1 MRLPQ
6 LSREP
11 GRMTNLQAPP
21 DDRAD
26 PAPEPPPGGP
36 RRTWKRWAGWTV
48 VGLVVLF
55 GLIQL
60 IPYGHEKNP
69 PVTKAAVWP
78 NAQAQTLAEN
88 ACYDCH
94 SNLTKRWWA
103 TQIAPASWLAQADE
117 DGGRK
122 ALNFSEWNKPQ
133 AELND
138 VIEAV
143 QGGGMPPIQY
153 KLFHSNARLTTT
165 ERQQL
170 TDGLTQLYVTDPPTG
185 TKQSGG

>member
-1 MRLPQ
+1 M
-6 LSREP
+6 S
-11 GRMTNLQAPP
+11 NLQTRP
-21 DDRAD
+21 DD
-26 PAPEPPPGGP
+26 PAEKAARPGAVGP
-36 RRTWKRWAGWTV
+36 RKRWRRWLVSGA
-48 VGLVVLF
+48 VGLIVLF

-60 IPYGHEKNP
+60 IPYGHAKNP

-94 SNLTKRWWA
+94 SNLTKRWWG
-103 TQIAPASWLAQADE
+103 TQVAPASWLAQADE
-117 DGGRK
+117 NGGRN
-122 ALNFSEWNKPQ
+122 ALNFSEWDKPQ

-153 KLFHSNARLTTT
+153 KLFHSNARLSSS

-170 TDGLTQLYVTDPPTG
+170 ADGLKQLYATDPPAG
-185 TKQSGG
+185 TKRGG